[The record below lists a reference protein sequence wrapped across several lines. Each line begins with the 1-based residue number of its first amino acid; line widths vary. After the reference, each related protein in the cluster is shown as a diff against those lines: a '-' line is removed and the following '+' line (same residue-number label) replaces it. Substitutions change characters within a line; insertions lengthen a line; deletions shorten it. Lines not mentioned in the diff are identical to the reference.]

1 MTMSEYPLTQD
12 LVPIIDLALTEDIGN
27 GDITSL
33 LIPEDHSVKAHI
45 ICRENAILCGTPW
58 VIAVYKKIDDSI
70 RIEWEYEEGASVGVG
85 VCIASITGKARAIL
99 TGERTAL
106 NFLQTLSG
114 TATIV
119 REYLM
124 ALEGTKTKLLDTRK
138 TLPGLRQAQKY
149 AVKVAGGTNHRIG
162 LYDAYLIKENHIKSY
177 GGISRAIEEARKINP
192 DKFLEIEVQNIN
204 EFREAASLKP
214 DMIMLDNFKLSD
226 MKKAVEINSGLVK
239 LEVSG
244 GIDLDSLANI
254 ASTGVDYISVGAL
267 TKHCRAIDFS
277 LLLK

>member
-1 MTMSEYPLTQD
+1 MSKYPLTDD
-12 LVPIIDLALTEDIGN
+12 LGPIIDLALTEDIGD

-33 LIPEDHSVKAHI
+33 LIPEDRSVRAHI

-58 VIAVYKKIDDSI
+58 LIEVYKKIDNSI
-70 RIEWEYEEGASVGVG
+70 QVELEYEEGANVGVG
-85 VCIASITGKARAIL
+85 DSIASITGNARAIL
-99 TGERTAL
+99 SGERTAL

-119 REYLM
+119 RKYLT

-138 TLPGLRQAQKY
+138 TLPGLREAQKY
-149 AVKVAGGTNHRIG
+149 AVKVAGGTNHRRG
-162 LYDAYLIKENHIKSY
+162 LYDAYLIKENHIKAY
-177 GGISRAIEEARKINP
+177 GSISRAIAEARKMNP
-192 DKFLEIEVQNIN
+192 DRFLEIEVQSIN
-204 EFREAASLKP
+204 EFKEAASLKP
-214 DMIMLDNFKLSD
+214 DMIMLDNFNLSNL
-226 MKKAVEINSGLVK
+226 KKAVSINSGLVK

-254 ASTGVDYISVGAL
+254 ARTGVDYISVGAL

-277 LLLK
+277 LLLT